1 MSWSDGGA
9 SCPNRWRWD
18 QVLRNTS
25 GQRITLTER
34 INYQDGAQ
42 FSRSGDSIGIDAGT
56 SFTRETF
63 VCLSSSLEHTF
74 RTDWTGSDGMGGRV
88 TATGPNVRLLK
99 KP

>member
-1 MSWSDGGA
+1 M
-9 SCPNRWRWD
+9 
-18 QVLRNTS
+18 LRNTS